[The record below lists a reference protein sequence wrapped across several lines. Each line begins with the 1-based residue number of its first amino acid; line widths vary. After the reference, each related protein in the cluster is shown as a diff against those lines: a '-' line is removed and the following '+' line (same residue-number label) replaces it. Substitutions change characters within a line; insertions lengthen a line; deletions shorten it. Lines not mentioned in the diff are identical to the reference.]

1 MSNNLRKI
9 NPEEKNKVEECK
21 ENEGKLAWKN
31 VEEKKEEIKKG
42 KKFEEKKGIGEREV
56 QSLVVWNSEAL
67 MAFFLYKW
75 HDLIGVLFKW

>member
-9 NPEEKNKVEECK
+9 RPEEKIKVEECK
-21 ENEGKLAWKN
+21 ENEGKLAGKN

-56 QSLVVWNSEAL
+56 QSLVV
-67 MAFFLYKW
+67 
-75 HDLIGVLFKW
+75 